1 MSLAQNAI
9 AFEREMRGDRTRHQ
23 IGSRVRRLIA
33 IVERSLSPHFLMS
46 RRLKGRAADAANAVL
61 SAVGDNFRR
70 ILAWLRALL
79 RFFLIAI
86 LSPSPSPAVSHRWCQ
101 HALGSRGG

>member
-46 RRLKGRAADAANAVL
+46 RRLKGRVADAANAVL

-86 LSPSPSPAVSHRWCQ
+86 PRLFIIRS
-101 HALGSRGG
+101 ALNPTY